1 MRTVNTPDDQPG
13 RRADREQ
20 GDVGHLAA
28 VLSRR
33 RAELAGRNAVIGG
46 GEVVHALTE
55 AVWAGVRVPAV
66 SCHASADPLRLRPT
80 DAPVSCRRCLRRLSG
95 RDHGV
100 PEGQLTLDAAAP
112 PPGPDPA
119 R

>member
-1 MRTVNTPDDQPG
+1 MRTANTPDDEPG

-20 GDVGHLAA
+20 ADVGHLAA

-33 RAELAGRNAVIGG
+33 RAELAGHNAVIGG

-66 SCHASADPLRLRPT
+66 PCRASADPLRLRPT
-80 DAPVSCRRCLRRLSG
+80 DAPVSCRRCLRRLAG

-112 PPGPDPA
+112 PSGPDA
-119 R
+119 TR